1 MKNMA
6 RIKSSALHE
15 VAAHLGRDELEQAV
29 ENGLESPQ
37 LRQRLLIHLGRSCAV
52 CEERVRDLAESR
64 ARQVDPSAISV
75 RDPLLGALLRRLQ
88 VLGNGLEPGA
98 LRPVHEFWAR
108 FQGRPKAFLRLML
121 EEGRHVNLE
130 GLVEPTVELVEDE
143 RRDLEQ
149 WSRLEAVGGSPPD
162 AASDLLGLCRV
173 HLADE
178 LIHRGDLATA
188 AEQCRRAGEIL
199 AKGSAGAVL
208 AGMADARR
216 DLDDDI
222 RRAQDLGNEGLEIL
236 ATRLEV
242 EAELA
247 LARRLPWRALD
258 ALQAAERLLA
268 YCTIPGRVAETRVR
282 RASVLLQ
289 LEDSRGARDLLI
301 GLQDEIRASGHTR
314 LRLEGVH
321 QLAAAEVQENRYFE
335 AWALLDQNEALYRLS
350 AGEWMLAQREW
361 MLGLI
366 ALHLQG
372 FGEVAARHLLRASRD
387 LWRLG
392 SEDEAFQV
400 LDPLIRI
407 YLEQRNAAL
416 LDALSPQ
423 IEGLLGSER
432 WSQPMERNLRRTLR
446 RAEKLGLDL
455 PSLKILLGWE
465 PPSGSVH

>member
-1 MKNMA
+1 MKNMV
-6 RIKSSALHE
+6 RIDGSRPDEL
-15 VAAHLGRDELEQAV
+15 AAHLEPDEMARAV
-29 ENGLESPQ
+29 EKGLGSPE
-37 LRQRLLIHLGRSCAV
+37 LRRRLLVHLGSSCAV
-52 CEERVRDLAESR
+52 CEERLRDLAGSR
-64 ARQVDPSAISV
+64 GKPWDPSAISV

-88 VLGNGLEPGA
+88 VLGNDLEPGA

-108 FQGRPKAFLRLML
+108 FQGRPRAFLRLML

-130 GLVEPTVELVEDE
+130 GLVEQTVELVEDE
-143 RRDLEQ
+143 RRDLEL
-149 WSRLEAVGGSPPD
+149 WARLEAGGGSPPG
-162 AASDLLGLCRV
+162 AVADLLGLCRV

-188 AEQCRRAGEIL
+188 AEQCRMAGEIL
-199 AKGSAGAVL
+199 ATGSAGAVL
-208 AGMADARR
+208 ASMADARR
-216 DLDDDI
+216 DLDEEI
-222 RRAQDLGNEGLEIL
+222 RGAQDLGNEGLEIL

-247 LARRLPWRALD
+247 LARRLPWQALD

-268 YCTIPGRVAETRVR
+268 FCTIAGRAAETRVR
-282 RASVLLQ
+282 KASVLLQ

-301 GLQDEIRASGHTR
+301 GLQDETRGSGHAR

-321 QLAAAEVQENRYFE
+321 QLAAAEVQEKRYFE
-335 AWALLDQNEALYRLS
+335 AWTLLDENAALYRLA
-350 AGEWMLAQREW
+350 AGEWMTAQREW

-372 FGEVAARHLLRASRD
+372 FGETAARHLLRASRD

-407 YLEQRNAAL
+407 YLEQQNAAL

-423 IEGLLGSER
+423 IERLLGSER
-432 WSQPMERNLRRTLR
+432 WRRPMERNLRRYLH
-446 RAEKLGLDL
+446 RAEQLGLEL
-455 PSLKILLGWE
+455 PALKVLLGWE